1 MLGTPDGRGSDVRD
15 GTVTLLLSGLFG
27 AGVAADPEQSP
38 VRPDSVHDRYESY
51 PVLLTKL

>member
-1 MLGTPDGRGSDVRD
+1 VLGTPDGRGSDVRD

-27 AGVAADPEQSP
+27 AGVAADPEHPP

-51 PVLLTKL
+51 PVLLAKL